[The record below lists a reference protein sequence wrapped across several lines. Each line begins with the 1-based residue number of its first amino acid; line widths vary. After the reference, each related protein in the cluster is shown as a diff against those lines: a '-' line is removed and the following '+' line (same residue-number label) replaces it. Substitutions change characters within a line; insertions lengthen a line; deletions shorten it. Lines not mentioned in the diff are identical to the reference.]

1 MQAITAPANAHAK
14 AVRTICMFS
23 SAIWCQMP
31 QDKADNLQPG
41 SQIPCQLRFA
51 AIKANAVVADAA
63 GRDPIFIE
71 KVN

>member
-1 MQAITAPANAHAK
+1 
-14 AVRTICMFS
+14 
-23 SAIWCQMP
+23 MP

-51 AIKANAVVADAA
+51 AIKANAVAADAA